1 MEETA
6 VSTSTIIINVLIQ
19 IVNLVV
25 FFLVFKYFL
34 GDKITKSLKEREHL
48 INKLKNAEHEYNK
61 IIDDAKIKWDSMIVD
76 ALEKQKILVKE
87 QELIS
92 NKHKKEVIDTANK
105 KAEDILNNAES
116 QAHKIKKELEDN
128 REDSVKKASKI
139 VVRKMIGSD
148 DLIKDAY
155 LSSLVKEIKK

>member
-61 IIDDAKIKWDSMIVD
+61 IIDDAKIK
-76 ALEKQKILVKE
+76 
-87 QELIS
+87 
-92 NKHKKEVIDTANK
+92 
-105 KAEDILNNAES
+105 
-116 QAHKIKKELEDN
+116 
-128 REDSVKKASKI
+128 
-139 VVRKMIGSD
+139 
-148 DLIKDAY
+148 
-155 LSSLVKEIKK
+155 